1 MAPHIPEEPM
11 TLEPRYETLEFPP
24 LALTAARGELD
35 RSDKPDYV
43 RRRPLR
49 SADQIEGLRV
59 PQLRALVAVD
69 DQIDRM
75 LRRLD
80 ALGELDHTMVILASD
95 NGVFWGEHGL
105 FQKSAPYL
113 EAVHVPLMLRWPGH
127 VATGMV
133 DDRLVGLLDIA
144 PTILAAAQVPSP
156 IEPDGMNLLDRTRG
170 RERLLLE
177 FRRVEGD
184 YVPTWDAIVTRKWIF
199 VEYRGIHTNTITREY
214 YDLTGDPGQLVNLFK
229 DGNAANDPDGR
240 TLHADLR
247 TMMHCMGVTCRR

>member
-1 MAPHIPEEPM
+1 
-11 TLEPRYETLEFPP
+11 
-24 LALTAARGELD
+24 
-35 RSDKPDYV
+35 
-43 RRRPLR
+43 
-49 SADQIEGLRV
+49 
-59 PQLRALVAVD
+59 VAVD